1 MADPN
6 IQIPALP
13 AAYTLDGADMYHV
26 RQGATDKKVTYADI
40 RDDIL
45 SNVALGNEATKGKL
59 ELSTE
64 LETVAGNDSTRA
76 THAAGVKALV
86 LALLV
91 ENNNK
96 IYPVGSVYTNANSN
110 VNPST
115 LLGFG
120 TWVPFG
126 VGKVLVGTNAADT
139 TFNTLGATGG
149 SENAAVV
156 SHTHAMST
164 GGNHRHTI
172 SRVRSNNSGGS
183 YMEDANSS
191 EAQRTSY
198 TDYGGSHTHNIIAA
212 GESGAGKNL
221 QPYVVVSMWK
231 RTD

>member
-149 SENAAVV
+149 SKNAVVV
-156 SHTHAMST
+156 SHTHAMSA
-164 GGNHRHTI
+164 GGHHRHSLGAKGVTYRNI
-172 SRVRSNNSGGS
+172 GWGYYDQGGGS
-183 YMEDANSS
+183 T
-191 EAQRTSY
+191 QY
-198 TDYGGSHTHNIIAA
+198 TEYGGSHTHNIIAA

-221 QPYVVVSMWK
+221 QPYIVVSMWK